1 MKTTMINIKADSK
14 VKEEVQSILEEMGLS
29 LSGVINAFLKNLIRT
44 REVRFTAGNKMTPYL
59 ERVIEES
66 ERDFKEGKLGK
77 PMALEEALNYL
88 DKVSESKKKGNKR

>member
-14 VKEEVQSILEEMGLS
+14 VKEEVQSILEEIGLS

-59 ERVIEES
+59 ERVIEQS
-66 ERDFKEGKLGK
+66 EKDFREGRLDK
-77 PMALEEALNYL
+77 PMTLDEALNHL
-88 DKVSESKKKGNKR
+88 DSLSKNKKKKSKR